1 MKRLCVV
8 ADTYPPKK
16 DGVVTFLRHV
26 LPELSR
32 HYRITLVAPRFS
44 RSRSF
49 AGAEVVLSSCIPLE
63 LASYAP
69 AIPSARLA
77 RAIRRCDMV
86 LVNDLAPLGSAA
98 ITIAK
103 AMHKPVAV
111 FCHHDEATMLEKA
124 FRLDQR
130 RLVPEKRIR
139 RVVNS
144 VVRSHYRRADL
155 FFVATSRFRDKLL
168 SLGVPESKVVFA
180 PFGVDTGMFRRVRS
194 TLRRRLGIPED
205 ARVVLYLG
213 RMSHEKNVETLIRA
227 IPLISSRAEDVH
239 FIFAGGGA
247 ALEEYRRLAQRLCG
261 DARVH
266 FTGWVEWEQT
276 PEYYSAADVFVHP
289 SLHESQSMSVMEAMA
304 CECAVVVSRD
314 SEAGSYLRD
323 GYNCLFLSNPSSP
336 EELGEKV
343 AELLE
348 NHALRRTLS
357 RRARETMLRYSWEAH
372 VSALLEG
379 LGRIESPHQSRR
391 RARSR
396 VRQLLLNRYI
406 TITLLLLLIAGKG
419 KMGL

>member
-26 LPELSR
+26 LPELGR
-32 HYRITLVAPRFS
+32 HYHVTLVAPRFS

-49 AGAEVVLSSCIPLE
+49 GGAEVVLSSCIPVE

-98 ITIAK
+98 ITLAR

-130 RLVPEKRIR
+130 RLVPERRIR
-139 RVVNS
+139 GFVNS
-144 VVRSHYRRADL
+144 VVKQHYRRADL
-155 FFVATSRFRDKLL
+155 FFVATSRFRQKLL
-168 SLGVPESKVVFA
+168 SLGIPESRVVFA
-180 PFGVDTGMFRRVRS
+180 PFGVDTARFRRVKSSVRE
-194 TLRRRLGIPED
+194 RLGIPED
-205 ARVVLYLG
+205 APVVLYLG

-227 IPLISSRAEDVH
+227 IPLITSRVPETH

-247 ALEEYRRLAQRLCG
+247 ALEEYRRLAEGLAHG
-261 DARVH
+261 RVH
-266 FTGWVEWEQT
+266 FTGWVEWEHT

-304 CECAVVVSRD
+304 CGCAVVVSRD
-314 SEAGSYLRD
+314 SGGESYLKH
-323 GYNCLFLSNPSSP
+323 GHNCVFLWNPTSP
-336 EELGEKV
+336 AELSERVVELLSEPELRHRLGE
-343 AELLE
+343 
-348 NHALRRTLS
+348 N
-357 RRARETMLRYSWEAH
+357 ARKSMQRYSWDAH
-372 VSALLEG
+372 ISALLEG
-379 LGRIESPHQSRR
+379 LRRIEGS
-391 RARSR
+391 AGR
-396 VRQLLLNRYI
+396 VQAASSQPLHHHNPAATADSGQR
-406 TITLLLLLIAGKG
+406 
-419 KMGL
+419 